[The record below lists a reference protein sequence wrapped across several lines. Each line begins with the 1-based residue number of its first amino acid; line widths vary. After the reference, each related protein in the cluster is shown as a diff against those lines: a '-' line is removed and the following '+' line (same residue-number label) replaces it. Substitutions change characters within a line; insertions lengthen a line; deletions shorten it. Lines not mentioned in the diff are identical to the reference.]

1 MYQNKCTKCGAE
13 FETKNPKRVICPSC
27 LYPDRNPI
35 PLNTY
40 SQLVS
45 PEDKPSGGENIVEEK
60 NQDKSQA
67 PGPYNQPE
75 NEYRP
80 HPQDNGYNRGP
91 QDGGYRPHQQGGGYN
106 RGPQD
111 GGYRPHQQ
119 GGGYNRG
126 PQEGGFRPHQGG
138 GFRRPPQQ
146 GGGFRRPFQ
155 GGGGG
160 FRRPPQGSAVKKSL
174 LISREQVAEIEKL
187 YKLML
192 PLPNP
197 DAHEV
202 IGTQIDLEP
211 HKVFFGINLVRQ
223 KMLLPKL
230 PYPKRKLAVTPDQ
243 LTAIENLYSPLL
255 PLPPIGCHKFIAKQL
270 KMDEWRVHVGIGIV
284 RKQMS
289 LPRWNADREDA
300 PEEYKKQR
308 EEELKAQAQS
318 EKPEDTAPAE

>member
-1 MYQNKCTKCGAE
+1 MEG
-13 FETKNPKRVICPSC
+13 
-27 LYPDRNPI
+27 L
-35 PLNTY
+35 
-40 SQLVS
+40 
-45 PEDKPSGGENIVEEK
+45 
-60 NQDKSQA
+60 
-67 PGPYNQPE
+67 
-75 NEYRP
+75 
-80 HPQDNGYNRGP
+80 
-91 QDGGYRPHQQGGGYN
+91 DG
-106 RGPQD
+106 
-111 GGYRPHQQ
+111 
-119 GGGYNRG
+119 
-126 PQEGGFRPHQGG
+126 
-138 GFRRPPQQ
+138 PQQ
-146 GGGFRRPFQ
+146 GGGFRRPN
-155 GGGGG
+155 
-160 FRRPPQGSAVKKSL
+160 SAVKKSL

-202 IGTQIDLEP
+202 IGTQINLEP

-223 KMLLPKL
+223 KMMLPKL

-243 LTAIENLYSPLL
+243 LTAIENLYAPLL

-308 EEELKAQAQS
+308 EEELKAKAQAEQT
-318 EKPEDTAPAE
+318 EDVAKTE